1 MLPLSRANVLSR
13 SNDILVD
20 FIKPVIYQ
28 RNPRDSIFLLIA
40 FEAYNSIGRKIVGE
54 QARITLK
61 ECDFERMNYWLDFH
75 ELVPSLLLL

>member
-1 MLPLSRANVLSR
+1 MLPLSRTNVLSR

-40 FEAYNSIGRKIVGE
+40 FEAYNSIGLKIVGE

-61 ECDFERMNYWLDFH
+61 ECDFERMNY
-75 ELVPSLLLL
+75 